1 MARSKD
7 TLAPSA
13 AAAAPASTALTQAND
28 NALALDELGGADLDA
43 DDGLGEVSG
52 EDIRVATYTLNAKRI
67 GANGRQIPADVYFD
81 TLGEQVHEQV
91 DAVFLSLHKTNLWSS
106 YNQTENRTEVHCRS
120 QDRKTGV
127 LADGRTRPC
136 LGCPDAEWKYDEAK
150 GKRLRRCSPV
160 YNVVSLDR
168 SNQQLFVIRFKR
180 TSLSIIKTHLQKH
193 HIGRRVMPGGRR
205 GHYPLYAFNVRL
217 TGKMA
222 GPSANHA
229 LPIIERGTVVTPEEL
244 RLYADT
250 VATIN
255 AQAASVIEQVD
266 RSDADDA
273 DGGDASFDPSRFD
286 GSGGSTD
293 DFVVSGGGQGGAA

>member
-1 MARSKD
+1 MPRPKE
-7 TLAPSA
+7 TLAPA
-13 AAAAPASTALTQAND
+13 AASTALAPTTAND
-28 NALALDELGGADLDA
+28 NALALDELGGAELDA

-81 TLGEQVHEQV
+81 TLGEQVHEHV

-120 QDRKTGV
+120 QDRKTGT

-168 SNQQLFVIRFKR
+168 GSQQLFVIRFKR

-193 HIGRRVMPGGRR
+193 HIGRRVLRGR
-205 GHYPLYAFNVRL
+205 HVNYALYAFNVRL

-222 GPSANHA
+222 GPNANHA
-229 LPIIERGTVVTPEEL
+229 VPIIDKQSVVTEAEL
-244 RLYADT
+244 RLYAET
-250 VATIN
+250 VAAIN

-266 RSDADDA
+266 RSDADDS
-273 DGGDASFDPSRFD
+273 DGGDASFDPGRFAGD
-286 GSGGSTD
+286 GGGKD
-293 DFVVSGGGQGGAA
+293 DFVVSGEGGAT